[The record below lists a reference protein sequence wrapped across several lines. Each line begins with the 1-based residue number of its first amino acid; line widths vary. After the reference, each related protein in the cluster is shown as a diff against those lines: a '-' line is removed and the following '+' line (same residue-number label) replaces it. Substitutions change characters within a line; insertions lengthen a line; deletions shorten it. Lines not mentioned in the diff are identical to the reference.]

1 MIMKKEI
8 NLEICR
14 NEERN
19 TDRKE
24 GGRENIGGGGMKK
37 GFRIYGGKK

>member
-1 MIMKKEI
+1 MKKEI
-8 NLEICR
+8 NLEIYR
-14 NEERN
+14 KEERN

-24 GGRENIGGGGMKK
+24 GGRENIGGERLKK